1 MVTGTQQ
8 AHGQRQFLFRGI
20 YKQGRQM
27 AKNRQHAKNLSKMDV
42 FVFTYLMNFPFI
54 QGVLHLPSSVF
65 LQAHT
70 PTQPHQD
77 FLICFISILSLLEED
92 MPVNTLA
99 VQQASPCQPFFPLP
113 RKLKWFSRGVC
124 ACGVRGWRP
133 TWLATSIFTHKAQVA
148 WHLHCPSSRGHCW
161 KKSFAFKPQSSPG
174 FSTTP
179 SILSKCRKL
188 FSRAICKLRKWAV
201 QKKGLWM
208 GMERAET
215 QNFSSLLY

>member
-1 MVTGTQQ
+1 
-8 AHGQRQFLFRGI
+8 
-20 YKQGRQM
+20 M

-113 RKLKWFSRGVC
+113 RKLKRFSRGVC

-133 TWLATSIFTHKAQVA
+133 TWLVTSTFTHKAQVA

-179 SILSKCRKL
+179 LHTFKMQETFQPCHLQTSEMGCLEEGIMDGHGKGRNSKLLFTALLNPGDDRKHAPL
-188 FSRAICKLRKWAV
+188 LTKLE
-201 QKKGLWM
+201 GL
-208 GMERAET
+208 
-215 QNFSSLLY
+215 Q